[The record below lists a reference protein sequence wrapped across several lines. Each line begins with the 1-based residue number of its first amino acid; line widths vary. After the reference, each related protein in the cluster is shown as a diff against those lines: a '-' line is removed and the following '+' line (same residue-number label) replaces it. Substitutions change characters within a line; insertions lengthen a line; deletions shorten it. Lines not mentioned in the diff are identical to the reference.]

1 MDKHNVMMI
10 KMIQKHKHVIMK
22 NIVIGV
28 NHYKHVILKYYM
40 LLFMIKIRQ
49 SQFVKMKQLLM
60 QMELQQL
67 QKFVK
72 MNQIQNV
79 INQEQIMLII
89 LKIVQE
95 NIQKLYV

>member
-10 KMIQKHKHVIMK
+10 KMNKHKHVIMK